1 MSSCSHFFKL
11 LASLGYDLH
20 TLSVGELAD
29 LLQVSSL
36 SKSSDPSACGG
47 KGLLKAL
54 RWLANVAMVT
64 SLQALTYHQ
73 VINAFIVAKHIKDRQ
88 ETAPFCLWLLY
99 QFERRILQRSA
110 THFEVAFLGATLVC
124 IFGGLRF
131 ADSQRLPLRSLI
143 IDASSLRGVC
153 DRTKTSHHGQ
163 PWGLLISGLLSL
175 GSFTWV
181 SKYLMVLDELWHR
194 SGLESIDYLFFTLN
208 GDSISPMS
216 YSEALKT
223 LRYYIQCPWKSEQ
236 TSGVAG
242 INFTMHSMKTTL
254 LAWAIQVPGISDDM
268 RLVQGH
274 HRGRSS
280 LRTYSRDGVFLQLRL
295 QSILIDAIRTG
306 FRPQMAQ
313 HRGAQSPL
321 VEPAVTIE
329 LFNKKWSPP
338 TWRMFSFPTIS
349 TTIAD
354 PEPTSIEESLDELIS
369 YDESTS
375 SSSSSS
381 DSSSDSDVDRD
392 KTKDPPKQD
401 TPDVPDVIVLGHV
414 SSIQHALIPT
424 LDTSYPMFDRHHF
437 KSACGVK
444 LNPDTCVIREEI
456 LPKLQLCQRQ
466 ACRKLWISLA

>member
-1 MSSCSHFFKL
+1 MHSNTHHDAIRFDEQSQQATSPPLIELPRRPTDVAVGGPVKRNRRADLVRVRRPSSSESLVAMFLALLSSLGDASQVNIDLRNSNSFKEHASRILDKFAASTVLKYMSSCSHFFKL

-110 THFEVAFLGATLVC
+110 TQFEVAFLGATLVC

-236 TSGVAG
+236 ASGVAG

-280 LRTYSRDGVFLQLRL
+280 LRTYSRDDVFLQLRL

-321 VEPAVTIE
+321 VEPAVNIE
-329 LFNKKWSPP
+329 LFNKTWSPP
-338 TWRMFSFPTIS
+338 TWRMFSFPTILRS
-349 TTIAD
+349 QTQSQQA
-354 PEPTSIEESLDELIS
+354 S
-369 YDESTS
+369 
-375 SSSSSS
+375 
-381 DSSSDSDVDRD
+381 R
-392 KTKDPPKQD
+392 
-401 TPDVPDVIVLGHV
+401 
-414 SSIQHALIPT
+414 
-424 LDTSYPMFDRHHF
+424 
-437 KSACGVK
+437 
-444 LNPDTCVIREEI
+444 NP
-456 LPKLQLCQRQ
+456 
-466 ACRKLWISLA
+466 